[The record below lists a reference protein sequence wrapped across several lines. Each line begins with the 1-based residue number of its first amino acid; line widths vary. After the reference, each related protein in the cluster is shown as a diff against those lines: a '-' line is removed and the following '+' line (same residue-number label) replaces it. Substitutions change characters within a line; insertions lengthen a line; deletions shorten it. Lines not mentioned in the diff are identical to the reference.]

1 MLPNNCIFNCEV
13 SITFLCI
20 NLFQKYPSWQYLNI
34 WKRLSWKSKTLS
46 LVQVQLEALLENYIN
61 EIEKDIRHLV
71 YNRIVMDWKD
81 CTTISEM
88 YNKVCI
94 LSMNFTIYS
103 IYFKISNHSI
113 IFYRHFTILEI
124 HCLLTLF

>member
-1 MLPNNCIFNCEV
+1 M
-13 SITFLCI
+13 
-20 NLFQKYPSWQYLNI
+20 
-34 WKRLSWKSKTLS
+34 
-46 LVQVQLEALLENYIN
+46 QVQLEALLENYIN